1 MADEAKPAEA
11 ATETEEGKSGGSKKI
26 LLIVV
31 AIMVIETIG
40 VGAFLFLSGG
50 APSTASAD
58 LVGDPADS
66 PDSLVEVQ
74 LVAERFQNMHTGR
87 VWQWD
92 TEVFVQVRKK
102 DADRVGEQLERRKA
116 EITAGVGELIRKA
129 THSQLREPELQTLK
143 RKLAT
148 YLEEAFG
155 KDSDNEPR
163 VVSVLI
169 PKLRGAPA
177 DF

>member
-1 MADEAKPAEA
+1 MADETTQTDAGTEA
-11 ATETEEGKSGGSKKI
+11 GEAKSGGSKKI

-31 AIMVIETIG
+31 AIMVLETVG

-50 APSTASAD
+50 APSSAEAE
-58 LVGDPADS
+58 LIGDPTDS
-66 PDSLVEVQ
+66 PDALVEVQ
-74 LVAERFQNMHTGR
+74 LVADRFQNMHSGR

-92 TEVFVQVRKK
+92 TEVYVQVRKK
-102 DADRVGEQLERRKA
+102 DEERVTAELERRKA
-116 EITAGVGELIRKA
+116 EITAGVGEIVRKA
-129 THSQLREPELQTLK
+129 THTQLREPELQTLK

-148 YLEEAFG
+148 YLEETFG
-155 KDSDNEPR
+155 ADSDNEPR
-163 VVSVLI
+163 VASVLI